1 MYSPAIVRPLLRL
14 LSMENLKF
22 PELCR
27 KLAHQERN
35 FAPETI
41 KQLNM
46 ARTYKYQSIKN
57 AIAKMDIFI

>member
-1 MYSPAIVRPLLRL
+1 
-14 LSMENLKF
+14 MENLKF

-57 AIAKMDIFI
+57 AIAKMDILI